1 MPKERRQ
8 EEATVNDEML
18 ENELSQMYE
27 EDARTKKGLDSTTLH
42 KPLRHLR
49 VKRPVT
55 LAPESTVAEAVE
67 LMRRKNIGCIVVTE
81 RGKVA
86 GIFTERDVLMKVTGT
101 ENYEKLTVGDV
112 MTQRVESFQPD
123 DSLAFVLN
131 AMHVGGYRHV
141 PVVDEQG
148 RPVAVISVKDIIAF
162 ILEHFAEDV
171 LNLPPSPVRRTSQRE
186 GA

>member
-1 MPKERRQ
+1 M
-8 EEATVNDEML
+8 NDEML
-18 ENELSQMYE
+18 EDELSQMYE
-27 EDARTKKGLDSTTLH
+27 EDAKTKKVLDSTTLH
-42 KPLRHLR
+42 KPLKHLR
-49 VKRPVT
+49 VKKPVT
-55 LAPESTVAEAVE
+55 LAPGNKVAEAVK
-67 LMRRKNIGCIVVTE
+67 LMRKKNIGCIVVTE
-81 RGKVA
+81 RQKVV
-86 GIFTERDVLMKVTGT
+86 GIFTERDVLMKVTGAKDYDT
-101 ENYEKLTVGDV
+101 LTLADV
-112 MTQRVESFQPD
+112 MTARVESFQPD

-171 LNLPPSPVRRTSQRE
+171 LNLPPSPMRRTSQRE